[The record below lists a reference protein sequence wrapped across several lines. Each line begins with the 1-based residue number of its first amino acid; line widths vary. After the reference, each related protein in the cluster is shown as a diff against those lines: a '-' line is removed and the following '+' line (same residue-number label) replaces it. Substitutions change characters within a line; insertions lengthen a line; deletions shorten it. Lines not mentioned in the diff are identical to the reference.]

1 MKTIKIAYLYSDL
14 MNLYGDN
21 GNLRILERELK
32 HRNDVDVRIDRYS
45 VNDEMTLQ
53 GYDFVYMGSG
63 TEQSLLTAV
72 RDMHRIADRIKNYIE
87 EGNPMLMTGNS
98 FLALGTSIETI
109 DGRHIEALG
118 FVGFTSKLYKTR
130 DTKDV
135 VFHLCEGKADDLAIG
150 FMNRSF
156 TVDLEEGVEPLFD
169 VVLGIGNNKDALKGK
184 FEGIRYQNLFCSSM
198 TGPILVKNP
207 WFLQKICGMIRDRLG
222 LGYVPSEDEN
232 QKKAYEMGLA
242 GLMSSNPAKG

>member
-1 MKTIKIAYLYSDL
+1 

-45 VNDEMTLQ
+45 INDDATLQ

-72 RDMHRIADRIKNYIE
+72 RDMHRIKRRLKDYIE
-87 EGNPMLMTGNS
+87 EGNPLLMTGNS
-98 FLALGTSIETI
+98 FLALGKSIENI
-109 DGRHIEALG
+109 DGKHIEALG
-118 FVGFTSKLYKTR
+118 LVGFSSKLYKTR

-135 VFHLCEGKADDLAIG
+135 VFHLSKGDADDLAIG

-184 FEGIRYQNLFCSSM
+184 FEGIKYKNTYCSSM

-207 WFLQKICGMIRDRLG
+207 WFLQKVCKMIMDRIGM
-222 LGYVPSEDEN
+222 GYIPSDDEN

-242 GLMSSNPAKG
+242 GLLSSNPAKG

>member
-1 MKTIKIAYLYSDL
+1 MKTIKIAYLYPDL

-45 VNDEMTLQ
+45 INDDATLQ

-72 RDMHRIADRIKNYIE
+72 RDMHRIKRRLKDYIE
-87 EGNPMLMTGNS
+87 EGNPLLMTGNS
-98 FLALGTSIETI
+98 FLALGKSIENI
-109 DGRHIEALG
+109 DGKHIEALG
-118 FVGFTSKLYKTR
+118 LVGFTSKLYKTR

-135 VFHLCEGKADDLAIG
+135 VFHLSKGDADDLAIG

-184 FEGIRYQNLFCSSM
+184 FEGIKYKNTYCSSM

-207 WFLQKICGMIRDRLG
+207 WFLQKVCKMIMDRIGM
-222 LGYVPSEDEN
+222 GYIPSDDEN

-242 GLMSSNPAKG
+242 GLLSSNPAKG